1 MFNLPPNIFNNR
13 YFQGLANSGPKY
25 STVNPFRT
33 VDKIGQYG
41 GGLNSSTSQL
51 YNYFRRGGKAADHG
65 LPYGGDVQS
74 LESFNQRNTP
84 AMSAYNQ
91 RLGQLMQNQGMSR
104 QDAIANQAHAI
115 GLGADYNNDGSV
127 GNDEWRQYRAGGQQG
142 VPNPGTVP
150 PANNVFNV
158 PSFNPSIFNMQPMQQ
173 PQVSQPQQ
181 MDRSMAMPSGGPTPR
196 QAIPMP
202 NMNAGIFNMPQL
214 NRR

>member
-41 GGLNSSTSQL
+41 GGLNSSASQL

-74 LESFNQRNTP
+74 LKSFNQRFNP
-84 AMSAYNQ
+84 APVQ
-91 RLGQLMQNQGMSR
+91 PPQ
-104 QDAIANQAHAI
+104 I
-115 GLGADYNNDGSV
+115 
-127 GNDEWRQYRAGGQQG
+127 
-142 VPNPGTVP
+142 TVP
-150 PANNVFNV
+150 PPKEPTSGGYQGIIPNFDFGG
-158 PSFNPSIFNMQPMQQ
+158 FNPANGIFNMRPMQQ
-173 PQVSQPQQ
+173 QPQISQPQQ
-181 MDRSMAMPSGGPTPR
+181 MDRPMLMPSGGPNMRTPIE
-196 QAIPMP
+196 QNPNVAVTPMP
-202 NMNAGIFNMPQL
+202 NMGAGIFNMPQF

>member
-41 GGLNSSTSQL
+41 GGLNSSASQL

-65 LPYGGDVQS
+65 LPYGGDIQS
-74 LESFNQRNTP
+74 LESFNQRFNP
-84 AMSAYNQ
+84 APAQ
-91 RLGQLMQNQGMSR
+91 PPQ
-104 QDAIANQAHAI
+104 I
-115 GLGADYNNDGSV
+115 
-127 GNDEWRQYRAGGQQG
+127 
-142 VPNPGTVP
+142 TVP
-150 PANNVFNV
+150 PPKEPTSDGYQGIIPNFDFGG
-158 PSFNPSIFNMQPMQQ
+158 FNPGIFNIQPMQQ
-173 PQVSQPQQ
+173 PPQVQQQMQQQPQVQQPQQ
-181 MDRSMAMPSGGPTPR
+181 MNRQIAMPSGGPASR